1 MSGKE
6 IFLKLFQEN
15 QPKEA
20 SSRRVAGERGRNDL
34 PPGTKGGEN
43 LKPDRHYEHK
53 QYAFDSYCKKVLKC
67 EACNGYRQISRHQK
81 RFTSLEELSEAEMA
95 QLAVYD
101 RYPWEY
107 TTFPVGGAVI
117 LIEDDG
123 LAEALL
129 GLSQEDREIFMMH
142 WFLRDIN
149 DGLDTIGKKMTICQ
163 LYARQNSHRKNVKRS
178 TKKGREYLMSVL
190 KEDPLGSRSIDSVKL
205 SDAKEWAIRMSEK
218 GYANFLF
225 LNQSGLPKTA
235 SCYESMFQ
243 GLVRKYNKHHKL
255 EEALPNIT
263 PHTMRHTFCTCL
275 AHAGINPKDL
285 QYIMG
290 HSNITMTLNYYAHA
304 DYTSAKAAMDR
315 LAA

>member
-1 MSGKE
+1 MKVSCGSLFIYCGSYLTKPVPLTACTWVWAAALRPVSFRPVNLKE
-6 IFLKLFQEN
+6 TKGTDYERQKIFNINAGN
-15 QPKEA
+15 QPNSGIA
-20 SSRRVAGERGRNDL
+20 ITVVGERGRKEL

-67 EACNGYRQISRHQK
+67 EACNGYRQISRRQK

-142 WFLRDIN
+142 WFLRMTDAQIARYIN
-149 DGLDTIGKKMTICQ
+149 MPRRTVNTRRHKAYRLLT
-163 LYARQNSHRKNVKRS
+163 
-178 TKKGREYLMSVL
+178 ELM
-190 KEDPLGSRSIDSVKL
+190 G
-205 SDAKEWAIRMSEK
+205 
-218 GYANFLF
+218 G
-225 LNQSGLPKTA
+225 
-235 SCYESMFQ
+235 
-243 GLVRKYNKHHKL
+243 
-255 EEALPNIT
+255 EA
-263 PHTMRHTFCTCL
+263 
-275 AHAGINPKDL
+275 D
-285 QYIMG
+285 
-290 HSNITMTLNYYAHA
+290 
-304 DYTSAKAAMDR
+304 D
-315 LAA
+315 

>member
-1 MSGKE
+1 MSGKK
-6 IFLKLFQEN
+6 FFQIDPEN
-15 QPKEA
+15 RP
-20 SSRRVAGERGRNDL
+20 SRTVSERVVSERGRKEL
-34 PPGTKGGEN
+34 PPGTKEGEN

-67 EACNGYRQISRHQK
+67 EACNGYRQISRRQK

-129 GLSQEDREIFMMH
+129 GLSQEDREIFMVH

-149 DGLDTIGKKMTICQ
+149 DGIDTIGKKMTVCQ

-178 TKKGREYLMSVL
+178 TEKGREYLMSVL

-225 LNQSGLPKTA
+225 LNQNGLPKTA

-263 PHTMRHTFCTCL
+263 PHTMRHTFCTRL
-275 AHAGINPKDL
+275 AHAGMNPKDL

>member
-1 MSGKE
+1 MYGGRPCHYEKYSNNAAASHAHESELWLAFYILWLVSHKTRFFERLGVGCRSPPRFVPACQPETKRKEPIMSGKK
-6 IFLKLFQEN
+6 FFQIDPEN
-15 QPKEA
+15 RPNQTTRE
-20 SSRRVAGERGRNDL
+20 RVVSERGRKEL

-81 RFTSLEELSEAEMA
+81 RFTSLEEMSEAEMA

-142 WFLRDIN
+142 WFLRMTDAQIARYIN
-149 DGLDTIGKKMTICQ
+149 MPRRTVNTRRHKAYRLLT
-163 LYARQNSHRKNVKRS
+163 
-178 TKKGREYLMSVL
+178 ELM
-190 KEDPLGSRSIDSVKL
+190 G
-205 SDAKEWAIRMSEK
+205 
-218 GYANFLF
+218 G
-225 LNQSGLPKTA
+225 
-235 SCYESMFQ
+235 
-243 GLVRKYNKHHKL
+243 
-255 EEALPNIT
+255 EA
-263 PHTMRHTFCTCL
+263 
-275 AHAGINPKDL
+275 D
-285 QYIMG
+285 
-290 HSNITMTLNYYAHA
+290 
-304 DYTSAKAAMDR
+304 D
-315 LAA
+315 

>member
-1 MSGKE
+1 MKVSYGS
-6 IFLKLFQEN
+6 LFIYCGSYLTKPVSLSAWAWAAAPRPVSFWPVTPNETKGANYERQKFFQIDPEN
-15 QPKEA
+15 RPSQTTRE
-20 SSRRVAGERGRNDL
+20 RVVSERGRKEL

-81 RFTSLEELSEAEMA
+81 RFTSLEELSEAQMA

-142 WFLRDIN
+142 WFLRMTDAQIARYIN
-149 DGLDTIGKKMTICQ
+149 MPRRTVNTRRHKAYRLLT
-163 LYARQNSHRKNVKRS
+163 
-178 TKKGREYLMSVL
+178 ELMGGEV
-190 KEDPLGSRSIDSVKL
+190 DD
-205 SDAKEWAIRMSEK
+205 
-218 GYANFLF
+218 
-225 LNQSGLPKTA
+225 
-235 SCYESMFQ
+235 
-243 GLVRKYNKHHKL
+243 
-255 EEALPNIT
+255 
-263 PHTMRHTFCTCL
+263 
-275 AHAGINPKDL
+275 
-285 QYIMG
+285 
-290 HSNITMTLNYYAHA
+290 
-304 DYTSAKAAMDR
+304 
-315 LAA
+315 

>member
-1 MSGKE
+1 M
-6 IFLKLFQEN
+6 
-15 QPKEA
+15 
-20 SSRRVAGERGRNDL
+20 
-34 PPGTKGGEN
+34 
-43 LKPDRHYEHK
+43 KPDRHYEHK

-67 EACNGYRQISRHQK
+67 EACNGYRQISRRQK

-149 DGLDTIGKKMTICQ
+149 DGIDTIGKKMTVCQ

-178 TKKGREYLMSVL
+178 TEKGREYLMSVL
-190 KEDPLGSRSIDSVKL
+190 KEDPWVPGAL
-205 SDAKEWAIRMSEK
+205 
-218 GYANFLF
+218 
-225 LNQSGLPKTA
+225 TA
-235 SCYESMFQ
+235 
-243 GLVRKYNKHHKL
+243 
-255 EEALPNIT
+255 
-263 PHTMRHTFCTCL
+263 
-275 AHAGINPKDL
+275 
-285 QYIMG
+285 
-290 HSNITMTLNYYAHA
+290 
-304 DYTSAKAAMDR
+304 
-315 LAA
+315 

>member
-1 MSGKE
+1 MYGGCPCHYEKYSNNAAASHAHESELWLAFYILHFTSDKAPHFYNLRLGIGCRSPPRFAPAYKPE
-6 IFLKLFQEN
+6 QNERNNSMNGRKNFHINLKN
-15 QPKEA
+15 QPNEPVGE
-20 SSRRVAGERGRNDL
+20 RVVSERGRKEL

-129 GLSQEDREIFMMH
+129 GLSQEDLEIFMMH
-142 WFLRDIN
+142 WFLRMTDAQIARYIN
-149 DGLDTIGKKMTICQ
+149 MPRRTVNTRRHKAYRLLT
-163 LYARQNSHRKNVKRS
+163 
-178 TKKGREYLMSVL
+178 ELM
-190 KEDPLGSRSIDSVKL
+190 G
-205 SDAKEWAIRMSEK
+205 
-218 GYANFLF
+218 G
-225 LNQSGLPKTA
+225 
-235 SCYESMFQ
+235 
-243 GLVRKYNKHHKL
+243 
-255 EEALPNIT
+255 EA
-263 PHTMRHTFCTCL
+263 
-275 AHAGINPKDL
+275 D
-285 QYIMG
+285 
-290 HSNITMTLNYYAHA
+290 
-304 DYTSAKAAMDR
+304 D
-315 LAA
+315 